1 MGLVVLAFASLPFIA
16 NGRIGE
22 LGASQL
28 DDLSFHMGQADAIR
42 EMGPAANVT
51 ASGYPIG
58 PHSLV
63 AVVAEGTGLGT
74 ASVFT
79 GLLLAIPILTALT
92 ALAAFGG
99 VSARLRTVGAVLVGL
114 PYLPAAYFAEGGF
127 KEPLLAMCLL
137 GFALILRE
145 ARAEARL
152 SPAQLAG
159 LIVTTAGGA
168 AAFGMTA
175 LVWPAGPLPGS
186 RSSRPSPA
194 RGHGCVRLP
203 RPRWQP
209 AWVLAGVAVAAVAAR
224 RWLPRRA
231 TSSAPGPAT
240 SSGTAET
247 GATSS
252 DSSRRSRRSG
262 SGRAPTSGYT
272 PTRHRWYLAGVAIA
286 VAVTAYG
293 AIWCWRRRE
302 LALLSG
308 ALSRAF
314 RLRRGAPVH
323 PRLLQWQGA
332 GGGGPLCS
340 PWSRF
345 GAVRG
350 RAPPLAGRAVR
361 GA

>member
-1 MGLVVLAFASLPFIA
+1 MRLPGHATAAVVLLAVALAGSIVSLRRRRVDLRVALAGLPAGLVVLAFASLPFVA
-16 NGRIGE
+16 NERIGE

-28 DDLSFHMGQADAIR
+28 DDLSFHLGQADAIR
-42 EMGPAANVT
+42 EVGPAANVT

-79 GLLLAIPILTALT
+79 GLLLAIPVLTALT

-114 PYLPAAYFAEGGF
+114 AYLPVAYFAEGGF

-168 AAFGMTA
+168 AAFGITA
-175 LVWPAGPLPGS
+175 LVWPAVALAWFAILETIAGRGQVGA
-186 RSSRPSPA
+186 PA
-194 RGHGCVRLP
+194 
-203 RPRWQP
+203 
-209 AWVLAGVAVAAVAAR
+209 ASAVAACMGAR
-224 RWLPRRA
+224 RGGGCGRGGCCRWLPRRA

-252 DSSRRSRRSG
+252 DSCRRSRRSG
-262 SGRAPTSGYT
+262 SGRAPTSG
-272 PTRHRWYLAGVAIA
+272 L
-286 VAVTAYG
+286 
-293 AIWCWRRRE
+293 RRR
-302 LALLSG
+302 
-308 ALSRAF
+308 
-314 RLRRGAPVH
+314 
-323 PRLLQWQGA
+323 
-332 GGGGPLCS
+332 GGGTSPGSPS
-340 PWSRF
+340 PW
-345 GAVRG
+345 
-350 RAPPLAGRAVR
+350 P
-361 GA
+361 